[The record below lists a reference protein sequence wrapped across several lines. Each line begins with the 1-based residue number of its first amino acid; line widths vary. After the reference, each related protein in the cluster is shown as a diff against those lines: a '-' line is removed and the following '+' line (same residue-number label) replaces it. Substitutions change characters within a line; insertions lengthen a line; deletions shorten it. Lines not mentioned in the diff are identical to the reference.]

1 MASVVELL
9 REGRAALHTSFACYK
24 FLIIYGLSFSIFKL
38 TANWYILL
46 LYSQQRTEEVLF
58 LYYEKELIELILS
71 RCKFSVGQLAH
82 HYHTLLLLCTQ
93 IDWCCNLP
101 CLNCR
106 YGAIPCQMDYLFID
120 GVAVLSLGYS
130 MNLSNPQKKLS
141 QVWKPMPLCIR
152 SSLNYIKIPDQNFA
166 IQSRLTSQETCNDM
180 KTTFSG
186 V

>member
-1 MASVVELL
+1 MLQVPHHLWLEFFNLQTHCQLVHPPLL
-9 REGRAALHTSFACYK
+9 R
-24 FLIIYGLSFSIFKL
+24 I
-38 TANWYILL
+38 
-46 LYSQQRTEEVLF
+46 EEVLF

-71 RCKFSVGQLAH
+71 RCEFSVGQLAH
-82 HYHTLLLLCTQ
+82 HYHALLLLCTQ

-152 SSLNYIKIPDQNFA
+152 SSLNYIKIPVQNFA
-166 IQSRLTSQETCNDM
+166 IQSRLASQETCNDM
-180 KTTFSG
+180 KTTISG
-186 V
+186 VVGAITIKMTHSKCSQCLFYML